1 MPIGYLLTTGLMA
14 TFVMLAI
21 SRHRP
26 RRSSPFRL
34 SYVFG
39 FLFNWPLVAFALLA
53 ASTALAIAQSGTGSA
68 VWNDLK
74 LKGRALRDGK
84 KVGSARVSSQ
94 WQVVGF
100 EPLTTAARSY
110 ADTVHIAAARS
121 IDVKQRHGGTR
132 SRQESDVEIWCVD
145 GIGIVAATYA
155 FRFYEDGRQVG
166 QVDDF
171 DTWLVSATVDGVAVD

>member
-1 MPIGYLLTTGLMA
+1 MTTQSAVDTCCWATSRRLRSLQRGYTLRALGGVVQLVRTPACHAGGRGFESRRSRPLPRFPALPVRTGSREARCLEAYDREGAPRTRHGGASMPIGYLLTTGLMA

-68 VWNDLK
+68 VFWIGLGFAS
-74 LKGRALRDGK
+74 LASAGLVVLGR
-84 KVGSARVSSQ
+84 
-94 WQVVGF
+94 
-100 EPLTTAARSY
+100 
-110 ADTVHIAAARS
+110 
-121 IDVKQRHGGTR
+121 
-132 SRQESDVEIWCVD
+132 
-145 GIGIVAATYA
+145 
-155 FRFYEDGRQVG
+155 
-166 QVDDF
+166 
-171 DTWLVSATVDGVAVD
+171 